1 MKYVNPELENL
12 EIEAIDVITASEGS
26 LNGGVGE
33 GGDSDEDNTPGIGF
47 RNIF

>member
-1 MKYVNPELENL
+1 MKYVNPELEIL
-12 EIEAIDVITASEGS
+12 ELEKVDVITFSTGS
-26 LNGGVGE
+26 INGGVGE

>member
-1 MKYVNPELENL
+1 MKYVNPELEIL
-12 EIEAIDVITASEGS
+12 EIEAMDVITASGFGN
-26 LNGGVGE
+26 LGE